1 MTDQKPKHYDFEIQP
16 IDYIEANGLGFC
28 EGNIIKYVT
37 RYKRKGGVEDLKKAM
52 HYLTMLIDKENG
64 KEKETSPKAEK

>member
-1 MTDQKPKHYDFEIQP
+1 MGEKVSHYDVPIQP

-37 RYKRKGGVEDLKKAM
+37 RYKRKDGVKDLYKAM

-64 KEKETSPKAEK
+64 TKKEAAPKTEK